1 MDGWGGGGDFKGGI
15 LGDML
20 RGGAIESLIYAAP
33 MHGLEGGRWTV

>member
-1 MDGWGGGGDFKGGI
+1 MDGEGGGEFKGGI